1 LEEVNM
7 ARERFYFD
15 NTCVSRRVPGFPP
28 EEYVIQGLMKPEP
41 PRRPSEKRGNQLKRS
56 RRMRNGGAKM
66 HTPLCEFCD
75 YRDLVYGF
83 CLLKRLGHT
92 CPYLNGNS
100 GIVLVNMK
108 NGEKRKAVA
117 AQPLH

>member
-1 LEEVNM
+1 M

-15 NTCVSRRVPGFPP
+15 NMYVSRRLRLFPP

-41 PRRPSEKRGNQLKRS
+41 PKRS
-56 RRMRNGGAKM
+56 RKKGNRLKSRRMKNGGGKM
-66 HTPLCEFCD
+66 ATPLCEFCEF
-75 YRDLVYGF
+75 RDLVYGF
-83 CLLKRLGHT
+83 CLLKRLGHA

-100 GIVLVNMK
+100 GIVLVNRK

-117 AQPLH
+117 VQPLH

>member
-1 LEEVNM
+1 MRKNT
-7 ARERFYFD
+7 YFD
-15 NTCVSRRVPGFPP
+15 NMYISRRVPSFPP

-41 PRRPSEKRGNQLKRS
+41 PRRLREKGGNQLKRN
-56 RRMRNGGAKM
+56 RKKNGGVKM
-66 HTPLCEFCD
+66 ATPLCEFCEF
-75 YRDLVYGF
+75 RDLVYGF